1 MILLAAA
8 DDVPYGQVA
17 TIVGALVTVVLALSG
32 AVVLLWRQSQ
42 ADKADRIER
51 EKALGVEAKADGAT
65 IAKALADAAEA
76 ARESTEALRAVVG
89 RLDAAD
95 AIRRDA
101 IRDIER
107 ALETLAA
114 DVKALG
120 ART

>member
-17 TIVGALVTVVLALSG
+17 TIVGALVTVVLALAS

-51 EKALGVEAKADGAT
+51 EKAIGAEAKADGAT

-95 AIRRDA
+95 AVRRDA

>member
-51 EKALGVEAKADGAT
+51 EKAIGAEAKADGAT

-95 AIRRDA
+95 AVRRDA

>member
-51 EKALGVEAKADGAT
+51 EKAIGAEAKADGAT

-95 AIRRDA
+95 AVRRDA
-101 IRDIER
+101 IRGIER